1 MLILFENLFR
11 FWLEEC
17 WRRTRWNSTVRWMLD
32 RGGSSRLFDIISAWV
47 IMRRLCVMLSSLD
60 HFWWLIHWFMIII
73 VIRVILFLRTGCIM
87 FAIVLA
93 DVTEAFELFFGVVAN
108 NSATGFKVFRR
119 LSWDV
124 LRRVLNVNFALI
136 SEWSWTIR
144 LL

>member
-1 MLILFENLFR
+1 M
-11 FWLEEC
+11 
-17 WRRTRWNSTVRWMLD
+17 
-32 RGGSSRLFDIISAWV
+32 
-47 IMRRLCVMLSSLD
+47 MLSSLD

-136 SEWSWTIR
+136 SE
-144 LL
+144 